1 MLKLNN
7 PVSLFILFYT
17 FNIFLRLTIK
27 DLLESEF
34 LQSERLRVELT
45 RPVSDIV
52 DENLSVLPL
61 RLKGQLTKHSQDEA
75 IEFDYNIDEDEPE
88 TLASEMVR
96 HFIIILLHLYFFAKL
111 LFWWKFHFRKTV
123 FLRNFHFAKIP
134 LCETFIFAKQSFC
147 ECFAKVS
154 FLGYLSI
161 LAEVIHHQTQAV

>member
-1 MLKLNN
+1 MHKPLHLHLL
-7 PVSLFILFYT
+7 PV
-17 FNIFLRLTIK
+17 FLLWIYDSFFRLTIK

-45 RPVSDIV
+45 RPAVDIV

-96 HFIIILLHLYFFAKL
+96 NLLWAFFLSSLFIIASKIDNRAFKPVSSYRVVKFTWNAC
-111 LFWWKFHFRKTV
+111 FWKW
-123 FLRNFHFAKIP
+123 
-134 LCETFIFAKQSFC
+134 
-147 ECFAKVS
+147 
-154 FLGYLSI
+154 
-161 LAEVIHHQTQAV
+161 

>member
-1 MLKLNN
+1 M
-7 PVSLFILFYT
+7 
-17 FNIFLRLTIK
+17 TIK

-45 RPVSDIV
+45 RPAVDIV

-96 HFIIILLHLYFFAKL
+96 NLLWAFFLLSLFIIASKIDNRVFKPVSSYRVVKFTWNAC
-111 LFWWKFHFRKTV
+111 FWKW
-123 FLRNFHFAKIP
+123 
-134 LCETFIFAKQSFC
+134 
-147 ECFAKVS
+147 
-154 FLGYLSI
+154 
-161 LAEVIHHQTQAV
+161 

>member
-1 MLKLNN
+1 MLPNGNLLLKVFLIN
-7 PVSLFILFYT
+7 ILHSIVVVLMHKPFT
-17 FNIFLRLTIK
+17 HLHLLPAFLLWIYDSFFRLTIK

-45 RPVSDIV
+45 RPAVDIV

-96 HFIIILLHLYFFAKL
+96 NLLWAFFLSSLFIIASKIDNRVFKPVSSYRVVKFTWNAC
-111 LFWWKFHFRKTV
+111 FWKW
-123 FLRNFHFAKIP
+123 
-134 LCETFIFAKQSFC
+134 
-147 ECFAKVS
+147 
-154 FLGYLSI
+154 
-161 LAEVIHHQTQAV
+161 